1 MSSKIV
7 VKRASSAAN
16 LVADKEVKARLFNG
30 DCLELLRALPD
41 NSIDLVVTSPP
52 YCMNKEY
59 EEGNDISAF
68 TEAHK
73 LILPEVIRVT
83 KPGGSIC
90 WQVGAHVSAGEVMPL
105 DYLVHDLMRDNK
117 SVQLRN
123 RIVWTFGHGLHC
135 TNRFSGRHEVVMWYT
150 KGDDYYFDLDAVR
163 VPQKYPGKLANRG
176 PNKGLPSG
184 NPNGKNPSDIWEIP
198 NVKSNHVEKTD
209 HPCQYPVALV
219 TRLVR
224 ALCPKEG
231 VVLDIFAGV
240 ASAGVAAI
248 LENRR
253 FLGSEINSNYT
264 AISEKRLQEAMSG
277 TAKIRP
283 LEREIYTPRPNEKV
297 SQRPEHFWQRPH
309 NDERA
314 MVTV

>member
-1 MSSKIV
+1 MSIKIV

-59 EEGNDISAF
+59 EEGNDISVF

-150 KGDDYYFDLDAVR
+150 KGDDYYFDLNAVR

-231 VVLDIFAGV
+231 IVLDIFAGV

-253 FLGSEINSNYT
+253 FLGSEINSKYT
-264 AISEKRLQEAMSG
+264 SISDERLKEALAG
-277 TAKIRP
+277 TAKTRP
-283 LEREIYTPRPNEKV
+283 LEREIYTPGPNEKV
-297 SQRPEHFWQRPH
+297 AKNPFI
-309 NDERA
+309 
-314 MVTV
+314 